1 MSFDVS
7 FTGRFNMQP
16 TILALK
22 EHAHAIRGVTYS
34 VLRSSWVSDVR
45 KLLSISMP
53 ALRNLSVSLET
64 RSDRLA
70 VVTSNPNN
78 LVHLDSLELWS
89 CRVPVD
95 RATYDNLQYLK
106 LCHCEWSA
114 TFDEV
119 LDTLASALILKE
131 LVRVDCCSAWR
142 DVPPRHVVIDPSHRS
157 PVTLPALRRMQ
168 WDLIRP
174 ALACRL
180 LACLRIPIATHVDI
194 STSASMTGF
203 RSDMVWSVLPPDPP
217 GTSPIFSS
225 AIAVTVGVSEGC
237 SEIVA
242 ETSTRYFR
250 VRVPNDTGWP
260 GYDPPR
266 PPVTSAVDCLLDFF
280 RDAPVR
286 VLNLSVDSLEHASQA
301 TWERVFREFD
311 SLERLELD
319 GMRLSHNMFSALRT
333 ASEPGHRPV
342 CCPRLVAIKIEE
354 ILDNSFDSDSRVVPM
369 EMRVAILDALRLRA
383 KRGARL
389 EKLKLTL
396 GHSNEE
402 GGPELGWTFLNEL
415 KGLVSEVNYT
425 ASGHWFLADEPRC
438 CLHSAQAD

>member
-1 MSFDVS
+1 MC
-7 FTGRFNMQP
+7 
-16 TILALK
+16 
-22 EHAHAIRGVTYS
+22 
-34 VLRSSWVSDVR
+34 
-45 KLLSISMP
+45 
-53 ALRNLSVSLET
+53 
-64 RSDRLA
+64 
-70 VVTSNPNN
+70 PNN
-78 LVHLDSLELWS
+78 LVHLESLELWS

-95 RATYDNLQYLK
+95 RAIYVNLQSLK

-119 LDTLASALILKE
+119 LDILASARILKE
-131 LVRVDCCSAWR
+131 LVLVDCFSAWR

-157 PVTLPALRRMQ
+157 PVTLPALRHMQ

-180 LACLRIPIATHVDI
+180 LACVRIPTATHVDI
-194 STSASMTGF
+194 STNASMTGF
-203 RSDMVWSVLPPDPP
+203 RSDTVWSVLPPDPP

-225 AIAVTVGVSEGC
+225 ATAVTVGVSVGW
-237 SEIVA
+237 SEI
-242 ETSTRYFR
+242 
-250 VRVPNDTGWP
+250 D
-260 GYDPPR
+260 DPRR
-266 PPVTSAVDCLLDFF
+266 PPATNVVDCLLDVF

-286 VLNLSVDSLEHASQA
+286 VLNISVDSLEHASQA

-319 GMRLSHNMFSALRT
+319 GTRFSHNMFSALRT
-333 ASEPGHRPV
+333 ASEPGHRAV
-342 CCPRLVAIKIEE
+342 CCPRLATIKIKDV
-354 ILDNSFDSDSRVVPM
+354 LDDSFDSDSRIVPM

-415 KGLVSEVNYT
+415 KGLVSEVNYLYSIRLV
-425 ASGHWFLADEPRC
+425 AIS
-438 CLHSAQAD
+438 